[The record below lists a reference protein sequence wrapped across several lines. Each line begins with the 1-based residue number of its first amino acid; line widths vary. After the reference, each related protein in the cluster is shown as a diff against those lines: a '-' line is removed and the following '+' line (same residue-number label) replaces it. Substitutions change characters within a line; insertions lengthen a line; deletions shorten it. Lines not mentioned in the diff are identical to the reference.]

1 MFDLLLLLPLPRVE
15 APSSV
20 PEELPVSARFS
31 TPPDRFT
38 PPDQIKLILPSPA
51 NSDLRSNPPHVIWN
65 TYISRIILLN

>member
-20 PEELPVSARFS
+20 PEELPVSAKFS

-38 PPDQIKLILPSPA
+38 PPEQILSCRVIYKW
-51 NSDLRSNPPHVIWN
+51 RSRDVGLAPTFVVA
-65 TYISRIILLN
+65 